1 MERKVLI
8 SSPWDP
14 VRGHMGMVQSCIRGD
29 LDRTLGSTSL
39 LKGWSNTGTGF
50 LETWSIPQ
58 ACQYLRGIWTMPL
71 TTCFNLVSPEVL
83 RQLDYRIVVGPF
95 QLKQSYSVL
104 FCPVLFYFNR
114 YIVELSPVTV
124 SSVNRKTE
132 KFKYILLFPS
142 KKKNNIEKTF

>member
-14 VRGHMGMVQSCIRGD
+14 VTAHMGMVQSCIRGD
-29 LDRTLGSTSL
+29 LDGTLGSTSL
-39 LKGWSNTGTGF
+39 LRGWSNTGTGF

-58 ACQYLRGIWTMPL
+58 AWQCLRGIWTMPL

-83 RQLDYRIVVGPF
+83 RQLEYSVVVGPF
-95 QLKQSYSVL
+95 QLKWSYSVL
-104 FCPVLFYFNR
+104 FCSVLFYFNM
-114 YIVELSPVTV
+114 YVVELSAVTV

-132 KFKYILLFPS
+132 KLNRFFCFQV
-142 KKKNNIEKTF
+142 KKQQH